1 MIYFFPSD
9 KQHNGCRYNAYTF
22 LNDESPYLWSATVEC
37 IVNRNPKYKSAKH
50 GPQWVQPPDTVSLTA
65 VHFHCVHVK
74 ELLHRSLTDHI
85 RVDNRLFTLNDKL
98 KEMYKAVKT
107 KVGAHWLIEAMDI
120 SL

>member
-1 MIYFFPSD
+1 MIYFFPVE
-9 KQHNGCRYNAYTF
+9 KQHNGCKYSAYTF

-37 IVNRNPKYKSAKH
+37 IVNRNPKYKAATY
-50 GPQWVQPPDTVSLTA
+50 GPQWLQPPDTVSLTA

-85 RVDNRLFTLNDKL
+85 RVDNRLFTLNEPL
-98 KEMYKAVKT
+98 KEMYKAAKT
-107 KVGAHWLIEAMDI
+107 KVGATWLIEAMDI